1 MNSILKPIITLIF
14 AALLLTGAAFA
25 NAALASDALASDAL
39 ASDAL
44 ANAALASDALASDDM
59 KGHDMSSSDKIGTL
73 VHESMVDGFMLSY
86 YLMDLRDQ
94 KDHDPKDKAKKD
106 MDKPHHIMLYIM
118 DKDHKPVLEGKVGFM
133 IKKGEATP
141 QKAMAMYMSKGFG
154 ITADMKQKGVYSIT
168 AKAMLGDTKL
178 MDSFAHEMK

>member
-1 MNSILKPIITLIF
+1 MNSILKPIIALIF
-14 AALLLTGAAFA
+14 AALLLTGAAVA
-25 NAALASDALASDAL
+25 G
-39 ASDAL
+39 
-44 ANAALASDALASDDM
+44 DDM

-94 KDHDPKDKAKKD
+94 KDHDPKDKAKKE

-118 DKDHKPVLEGKVGFM
+118 DKNHKPVLEGKVGFM
-133 IKKGEATP
+133 IKKGEATPP

-178 MDSFAHEMK
+178 MDSFTHEMK

>member
-14 AALLLTGAAFA
+14 AALILTGAAFA
-25 NAALASDALASDAL
+25 SAALAD
-39 ASDAL
+39 
-44 ANAALASDALASDDM
+44 DDM

-94 KDHDPKDKAKKD
+94 KDHDQKDKAKKD
-106 MDKPHHIMLYIM
+106 MDKPHHIMVYIM
-118 DKDHKPVLEGKVGFM
+118 DKDHKPVLEGKVGFL
-133 IKKGEATP
+133 IKKGDTAPP

-178 MDSFAHEMK
+178 MDSFTHEMK

>member
-1 MNSILKPIITLIF
+1 MNSNLKPIIALIF
-14 AALLLTGAAFA
+14 AALILTGSAV
-25 NAALASDALASDAL
+25 
-39 ASDAL
+39 
-44 ANAALASDALASDDM
+44 ASDDM

-73 VHESMVDGFMLSY
+73 VHESMVDGYMLSY

-94 KDHDPKDKAKKD
+94 KDDQKDKAKKD

-118 DKDHKPVLEGKVGFM
+118 DKDHKPVLEGKVGFI
-133 IKKGEATP
+133 IKKGDTAPP

-168 AKAMLGDTKL
+168 AKALLGDTKL

>member
-1 MNSILKPIITLIF
+1 MNSILKPIIALIF
-14 AALLLTGAAFA
+14 AALILTGAA
-25 NAALASDALASDAL
+25 LAGDDMKGH
-39 ASDAL
+39 
-44 ANAALASDALASDDM
+44 DM

-86 YLMDLRDQ
+86 YIMDLRDQ
-94 KDHDPKDKAKKD
+94 KDDQKDKAKKD

-133 IKKGEATP
+133 IKKGDTAPP

-168 AKAMLGDTKL
+168 AKALLGDTKL

>member
-14 AALLLTGAAFA
+14 AALIFIGAAF
-25 NAALASDALASDAL
+25 
-39 ASDAL
+39 
-44 ANAALASDALASDDM
+44 ASDDM
-59 KGHDMSSSDKIGTL
+59 KGHDMSSSDKMGDL
-73 VHESMVDGFMLSY
+73 FHESMVDGYMLSY

-94 KDHDPKDKAKKD
+94 KADDKKD

-133 IKKGEATP
+133 IKKGDTAPP

-168 AKAMLGDTKL
+168 AKALLGDTKL
-178 MDSFAHEMK
+178 VDSFIHEMK